1 LTRTYV
7 NFPLVD
13 RPSHDVYIGLAS
25 HPQAEFSPVTRCDH
39 CGADN
44 DAVSKYCGECGKG
57 LDPTKR
63 PVTTPPFPA
72 RVSDQRVSG
81 TVCPQCGQPLSH
93 HRRSRPLE
101 QPLSLSQLDDTG
113 QVVGRHQLKREETS
127 VGRVDADITFSDDP
141 FVSPIHAQFSVR
153 GHEVYIRDLGSRNGT
168 WYFVDG
174 PYLIQDGDLLLVGSQ
189 VIRFRRLGYPGPHPP
204 EQDQT
209 RRLGSS
215 TPGADI
221 ASLTQLRG
229 DGSARDVLH
238 LSPGRDIEIGRE
250 RGDWVFPYDL
260 SMSGKHAEVLSRDA
274 DFVVV
279 DAGSR
284 NGVGVAVRGEIRLAP
299 GARILVG
306 DKILRIDSP

>member
-1 LTRTYV
+1 V
-7 NFPLVD
+7 IP
-13 RPSHDVYIGLAS
+13 
-25 HPQAEFSPVTRCDH
+25 CDH

-44 DAVSKYCGECGKG
+44 DAVSKYCGECGKP

-72 RVSDQRVSG
+72 RASDQRVSG
-81 TVCPQCGQPLSH
+81 AVCPQCGQPLSH
-93 HRRSRPLE
+93 HRRSRPLD
-101 QPLSLSQLDDTG
+101 QALTLTQLDDAG
-113 QVVGRHQLKREETS
+113 QVLGRHQLKREETS
-127 VGRVDADITFSDDP
+127 VGRVDADITFPDDP

-153 GHEVYIRDLGSRNGT
+153 GAEVYVRDLGSRNGT
-168 WYFVDG
+168 WYFIDG

-189 VIRFRRLGYPGPHPP
+189 VIRFRRLGYPGPQPP

-238 LSPGRDIEIGRE
+238 LSPGRDISIGRE

-279 DAGSR
+279 DAESR
-284 NGVGVAVRGEIRLAP
+284 NGVGVAVRGEVRLAP

-306 DKILRIDSP
+306 DKILRIDLP